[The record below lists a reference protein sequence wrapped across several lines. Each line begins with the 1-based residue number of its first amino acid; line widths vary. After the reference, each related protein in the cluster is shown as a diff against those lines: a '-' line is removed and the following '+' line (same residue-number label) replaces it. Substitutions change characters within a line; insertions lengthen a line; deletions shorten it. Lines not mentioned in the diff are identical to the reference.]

1 MVLKL
6 SMKIIIHRY
15 VHLKEL
21 LESLG
26 ALFIASIIAIPILT
40 IFYMALS
47 SEKNIWP
54 HLSST
59 VLPGYIITTL
69 IVLSGV
75 GVITLIIG
83 IGLAWVITVY
93 DFPMRRTLEWL
104 CLIPLAMPTYIIA
117 YTYGEIFD
125 YPGFLQSA
133 LRFIFGWQSS
143 KDYWFPNIYST
154 GGVIFVMSFVLYPYI
169 YLTSRA
175 AFLRQ
180 SMTLIE
186 VSNTLGYSLSSSF
199 FRVALPMA
207 RPAIIIGLILVMM
220 ESMNE
225 FAAFEYYG
233 VNTLSVGVYVTW
245 LEKNNLS
252 GAAQIAIF
260 MLIFIF
266 LLMLIERKLRNK
278 RSFVQKNNNT
288 IATNRYKLTGIRAYM
303 LLIICLL
310 PIMIGFIFPSIVLID
325 FIIQRYYE
333 IDIIKYITLVF
344 NSIYLSSFAAI
355 LTLII
360 SIYLVNVSFSSNNFI
375 IKLSIGISRLGYALP
390 GVVLALG
397 IIVPMIT
404 FDNFL
409 KSLLGDFFGITTGL
423 IISGTAIGVLYAYIV
438 RFLTIAYGTIESG
451 FSTLNPD
458 LGDAARVL
466 GRSRLETLVGIQL
479 PIIKPALI
487 AAVLLVFV
495 DSMKELP
502 ATLLLRPFN
511 FDTLAT
517 HVYTYASLSALED
530 AALPALTIVAVGI
543 IPIIV
548 INRVL
553 MSSTK
558 S

>member
-1 MVLKL
+1 
-6 SMKIIIHRY
+6 MKALIKNVDI
-15 VHLKEL
+15 KEL

-26 ALFIASIIAIPILT
+26 ALFIAAIIAIPILT

-59 VLPGYIITTL
+59 VLPGYIVTTL
-69 IVLSGV
+69 IVLFGV
-75 GVITLIIG
+75 GLITLVIG
-83 IGLAWVITVY
+83 IGLAWIVTVY
-93 DFPMRRTLEWL
+93 NFPFRRILEWL

-125 YPGFLQSA
+125 YPGFLQSS
-133 LRFIFGWQSS
+133 LRFIFGWQSY
-143 KDYWFPNIYST
+143 KDYWFPDIYSN
-154 GGVIFVMSFVLYPYI
+154 GGVIFVMSFVLYPYV

-180 SMTLIE
+180 SISLIE
-186 VSNTLGYSLSSSF
+186 VSNTLGYSLTSSF
-199 FRVALPMA
+199 FRIALPMA

-260 MLIFIF
+260 MLIFVF
-266 LLMLIERKLRNK
+266 LLMIIERKLRNK

-288 IATNRYKLTGIRAYM
+288 LAINRVQLVGLRAY
-303 LLIICLL
+303 IISMICFL
-310 PIMIGFIFPSIVLID
+310 PILIGFIFPSIVLLD

-333 IDIIKYITLVF
+333 IDIIKYLQLVL
-344 NSIYLSSFAAI
+344 NSIYLSSFAAF
-355 LTLII
+355 LTLVI
-360 SIYLVNVSFSSNNFI
+360 SIYLINVSISSNNFI
-375 IKLSIGISRLGYALP
+375 IKLSIGVSRLGYALP

-397 IIVPMIT
+397 IIVPVIT
-404 FDNFL
+404 VDNFL
-409 KSLLGDFFGITTGL
+409 KGLIGDVFGISMGL

-451 FSTLNPD
+451 FSALNPD
-458 LGDAARVL
+458 LGAASRVL
-466 GRSRLETLVGIQL
+466 GRSRIQTLLGIQL

-530 AALPALTIVAVGI
+530 AALPAMTIVAVGI
-543 IPIIV
+543 IPIIF

-553 MSSTK
+553 MRSIGS
-558 S
+558 

>member
-1 MVLKL
+1 
-6 SMKIIIHRY
+6 MKALIKNVDI
-15 VHLKEL
+15 KEL

-26 ALFIASIIAIPILT
+26 ALFIAAIIAIPILT

-69 IVLSGV
+69 IVLFGV
-75 GVITLIIG
+75 GLITLVIG
-83 IGLAWVITVY
+83 IGLAWIVTVY
-93 DFPMRRTLEWL
+93 NFPFRRILEWL

-125 YPGFLQSA
+125 YPGFLQSS
-133 LRFIFGWQSS
+133 LRFIFGWQSY
-143 KDYWFPNIYST
+143 KDYWFPDIYSN
-154 GGVIFVMSFVLYPYI
+154 GGVIFVMSFVLYPYV

-180 SMTLIE
+180 SISLIE
-186 VSNTLGYSLSSSF
+186 VSSTLGYSLTSSF
-199 FRVALPMA
+199 FRIALPMA

-260 MLIFIF
+260 MLIFVF
-266 LLMLIERKLRNK
+266 LLMIIERKLRNK

-288 IATNRYKLTGIRAYM
+288 LAINRVQLVGLRAY
-303 LLIICLL
+303 IISMICFL
-310 PIMIGFIFPSIVLID
+310 PILIGFIFPSIVLLD

-333 IDIIKYITLVF
+333 IDIIKYLHLVL
-344 NSIYLSSFAAI
+344 NSIYLSSFAAF
-355 LTLII
+355 LTLVI
-360 SIYLVNVSFSSNNFI
+360 SIYLINVSISSNNFI
-375 IKLSIGISRLGYALP
+375 IKLSIGVSRLGYALP

-397 IIVPMIT
+397 IIVPVIT
-404 FDNFL
+404 VDNFL
-409 KSLLGDFFGITTGL
+409 KGLIGDVFGISMGL

-451 FSTLNPD
+451 FSALNPD
-458 LGDAARVL
+458 LGAASRVL
-466 GRSRLETLVGIQL
+466 GRSRIQTLLGIQL

-530 AALPALTIVAVGI
+530 AALPAMTIVAVGI
-543 IPIIV
+543 VPIIF

-553 MSSTK
+553 MRSIGS
-558 S
+558 

>member
-1 MVLKL
+1 
-6 SMKIIIHRY
+6 MKALIKNVDI
-15 VHLKEL
+15 KEL

-26 ALFIASIIAIPILT
+26 ALFIAAIIAIPILT

-69 IVLSGV
+69 IVLFGV
-75 GVITLIIG
+75 GLITLVIG
-83 IGLAWVITVY
+83 IGLAWIVTVY
-93 DFPMRRTLEWL
+93 NFPFRRILEWL

-125 YPGFLQSA
+125 YPGFLQSS
-133 LRFIFGWQSS
+133 LRFIFGWQSY
-143 KDYWFPNIYST
+143 KDYWFPDIYSN
-154 GGVIFVMSFVLYPYI
+154 GGVIFVMSFVLYPYV

-180 SMTLIE
+180 SISLIE
-186 VSNTLGYSLSSSF
+186 VSNTLGYSLTSSF
-199 FRVALPMA
+199 FRIALPMA

-260 MLIFIF
+260 MLIFVF
-266 LLMLIERKLRNK
+266 LLMIIERKLRNK

-288 IATNRYKLTGIRAYM
+288 LAINRVQLVGLKAY
-303 LLIICLL
+303 IISMICFL
-310 PIMIGFIFPSIVLID
+310 PILIGFIFPSIVLLD

-333 IDIIKYITLVF
+333 IDVIKYFHLVL
-344 NSIYLSSFAAI
+344 NSIYLSSFAAF
-355 LTLII
+355 LTLVI
-360 SIYLVNVSFSSNNFI
+360 SIYLINVSISSNNFI
-375 IKLSIGISRLGYALP
+375 IKLSIGVSRLGYALP

-397 IIVPMIT
+397 IIVPVIT
-404 FDNFL
+404 VDNFL
-409 KSLLGDFFGITTGL
+409 KGLVGDVFGVSMGL
-423 IISGTAIGVLYAYIV
+423 IISGTAIGVLYAYVV

-451 FSTLNPD
+451 FLALNPD
-458 LGDAARVL
+458 LGAASRVL
-466 GRSRLETLVGIQL
+466 GRSRIQTLLGIQL

-530 AALPALTIVAVGI
+530 AALPAMTIVAVGI
-543 IPIIV
+543 IPIIF

-553 MSSTK
+553 MK
-558 S
+558 SIGS

>member
-1 MVLKL
+1 
-6 SMKIIIHRY
+6 MKALIKNVDI
-15 VHLKEL
+15 KEL

-26 ALFIASIIAIPILT
+26 ALFIAAIIAIPILT

-69 IVLSGV
+69 IVLFGV
-75 GVITLIIG
+75 GLITLVIG
-83 IGLAWVITVY
+83 IGLAWIVTVY
-93 DFPMRRTLEWL
+93 NFPFRRILEWL

-125 YPGFLQSA
+125 YPGFLQSS
-133 LRFIFGWQSS
+133 LRFIFGWQSY
-143 KDYWFPNIYST
+143 KDYWFPDIYSN
-154 GGVIFVMSFVLYPYI
+154 GGVIFVMSFVLYPYV

-180 SMTLIE
+180 SISLIE
-186 VSNTLGYSLSSSF
+186 VSNTLGYSLTSSF
-199 FRVALPMA
+199 FRIALPMA

-260 MLIFIF
+260 MLIFVF
-266 LLMLIERKLRNK
+266 LLMIIERKLRNK

-288 IATNRYKLTGIRAYM
+288 LAINRVQLVGLKAY
-303 LLIICLL
+303 IISMICFL
-310 PIMIGFIFPSIVLID
+310 PILIGFIFPSIVLLD

-333 IDIIKYITLVF
+333 IDVIKYFHLVL
-344 NSIYLSSFAAI
+344 NSIYLSSFAAF
-355 LTLII
+355 LTLVI
-360 SIYLVNVSFSSNNFI
+360 SIYLINVSISSNNFI
-375 IKLSIGISRLGYALP
+375 IKLSIGVSRLGYALP

-397 IIVPMIT
+397 IIVPVIT
-404 FDNFL
+404 VDNFL
-409 KSLLGDFFGITTGL
+409 KGLVGDVFGVSMGL
-423 IISGTAIGVLYAYIV
+423 IISGTAIGVLYAYVV

-451 FSTLNPD
+451 FLALNPD
-458 LGDAARVL
+458 LGAASRVL
-466 GRSRLETLVGIQL
+466 GRSRIQTLLGIQL

-530 AALPALTIVAVGI
+530 AALPAMTIVAVGI
-543 IPIIV
+543 VPIIF

-553 MSSTK
+553 MRSIGS
-558 S
+558 

>member
-1 MVLKL
+1 
-6 SMKIIIHRY
+6 MKALIKN
-15 VHLKEL
+15 VDTKEL

-26 ALFIASIIAIPILT
+26 ALFIAAIIAIPILT

-69 IVLSGV
+69 IVLFGV
-75 GVITLIIG
+75 GLITLVIG
-83 IGLAWVITVY
+83 IGLAWIVTVY
-93 DFPMRRTLEWL
+93 NFPFRRILEWL

-125 YPGFLQSA
+125 YPGFLQSS
-133 LRFIFGWQSS
+133 LRFIFGWQSY
-143 KDYWFPNIYST
+143 KDYWFPDIYSN
-154 GGVIFVMSFVLYPYI
+154 GGVIFVMSFVLYPYV

-180 SMTLIE
+180 SISLIE
-186 VSNTLGYSLSSSF
+186 VSSTLGYSLTSSF
-199 FRVALPMA
+199 FRIALPMA

-260 MLIFIF
+260 MLIFVF
-266 LLMLIERKLRNK
+266 LLMIIERKLRNK

-288 IATNRYKLTGIRAYM
+288 LAINRVQLVGLRAY
-303 LLIICLL
+303 IISMICFL
-310 PIMIGFIFPSIVLID
+310 PILIGFIFPSIVLLD

-333 IDIIKYITLVF
+333 IDIIKYLQLVL
-344 NSIYLSSFAAI
+344 NSIYLSSFAAF
-355 LTLII
+355 LTLVI
-360 SIYLVNVSFSSNNFI
+360 SIYLINVSISSNNFI
-375 IKLSIGISRLGYALP
+375 IKLSIGVSRLGYALP

-397 IIVPMIT
+397 IIVPVIT
-404 FDNFL
+404 VDNFL
-409 KSLLGDFFGITTGL
+409 KGLIGDVFGISMGL

-451 FSTLNPD
+451 FSALNPD
-458 LGDAARVL
+458 LGAASRVL
-466 GRSRLETLVGIQL
+466 GRSRIQTLLGIQL

-517 HVYTYASLSALED
+517 HVYTYASLSSLED
-530 AALPALTIVAVGI
+530 AALPAMTIVAVGI
-543 IPIIV
+543 IPIIF

-553 MSSTK
+553 MRSISS
-558 S
+558 

>member
-1 MVLKL
+1 
-6 SMKIIIHRY
+6 MKSLIKNVDI
-15 VHLKEL
+15 KEL

-26 ALFIASIIAIPILT
+26 ALFIAAIIAIPILT

-69 IVLSGV
+69 IVLFGV
-75 GVITLIIG
+75 GLITLVIG
-83 IGLAWVITVY
+83 IGLAWIVTVY
-93 DFPMRRTLEWL
+93 NFPFRRILEWL

-125 YPGFLQSA
+125 YPGFLQSS
-133 LRFIFGWQSS
+133 LRFIFGWQSY
-143 KDYWFPNIYST
+143 KDYWFPDIYSN
-154 GGVIFVMSFVLYPYI
+154 GGVIFVMSFVLYPYV

-180 SMTLIE
+180 SISLIE
-186 VSNTLGYSLSSSF
+186 VSSTLGYSLTSSF
-199 FRVALPMA
+199 FRIALPMA

-260 MLIFIF
+260 MLIFVF
-266 LLMLIERKLRNK
+266 LLMIIERKLRNK

-288 IATNRYKLTGIRAYM
+288 LAINRVQLVGLRAY
-303 LLIICLL
+303 IISMICFL
-310 PIMIGFIFPSIVLID
+310 PILIGFIFPSIVLLD

-333 IDIIKYITLVF
+333 IDIIKYLQLVL
-344 NSIYLSSFAAI
+344 NSIYLSSFAAF
-355 LTLII
+355 LTLVI
-360 SIYLVNVSFSSNNFI
+360 SIYLINVSISSNNFI
-375 IKLSIGISRLGYALP
+375 IKLSIGVSRLGYALP

-397 IIVPMIT
+397 IIVPVIT
-404 FDNFL
+404 VDNFL
-409 KSLLGDFFGITTGL
+409 KGLIGDVFGISMGL

-451 FSTLNPD
+451 FSALNPD
-458 LGDAARVL
+458 LGAASRVL
-466 GRSRLETLVGIQL
+466 GRSRIQTLLGIQL

-517 HVYTYASLSALED
+517 HVYTYASLSSLED
-530 AALPALTIVAVGI
+530 AALPAMTIVAVGI
-543 IPIIV
+543 IPIIF

-553 MSSTK
+553 MRSIGS
-558 S
+558 

>member
-1 MVLKL
+1 
-6 SMKIIIHRY
+6 MKALIKNVDI
-15 VHLKEL
+15 KEL

-26 ALFIASIIAIPILT
+26 ALFIAAIIAIPILT

-69 IVLSGV
+69 IVLFGV
-75 GVITLIIG
+75 GLITLVIG
-83 IGLAWVITVY
+83 IGLAWIVTVY
-93 DFPMRRTLEWL
+93 NFPFRRILEWL

-125 YPGFLQSA
+125 YPGFLQSS
-133 LRFIFGWQSS
+133 LRFIFGWQSY
-143 KDYWFPNIYST
+143 KDYWFPDIYSN
-154 GGVIFVMSFVLYPYI
+154 GGVIFVMSFVLYPYV

-180 SMTLIE
+180 SISLIE
-186 VSNTLGYSLSSSF
+186 VSSTLGYSLTSSF
-199 FRVALPMA
+199 FRIALPMA

-260 MLIFIF
+260 MLIFVF
-266 LLMLIERKLRNK
+266 LLMIIERKLRNK

-288 IATNRYKLTGIRAYM
+288 LAINRVQLVGLRAY
-303 LLIICLL
+303 IISMFCFL
-310 PIMIGFIFPSIVLID
+310 PILIGFIFPSIVLLD

-333 IDIIKYITLVF
+333 IDIIKYLQLVL
-344 NSIYLSSFAAI
+344 NSIYLSSFAAF
-355 LTLII
+355 LTLVI
-360 SIYLVNVSFSSNNFI
+360 SIYLINVSISSNNFI
-375 IKLSIGISRLGYALP
+375 IKLSIGVSRLGYALP

-397 IIVPMIT
+397 IIVPVIT
-404 FDNFL
+404 VDNFL
-409 KSLLGDFFGITTGL
+409 KGLIGDVFGISMGL

-451 FSTLNPD
+451 FSALNPD
-458 LGDAARVL
+458 LGAASRVL
-466 GRSRLETLVGIQL
+466 GRSRIQTLLGIQL

-517 HVYTYASLSALED
+517 HVYTYASLSSLED
-530 AALPALTIVAVGI
+530 AALPAMTIVAVGI
-543 IPIIV
+543 IPIIF

-553 MSSTK
+553 MRSIGS
-558 S
+558 

>member
-1 MVLKL
+1 
-6 SMKIIIHRY
+6 MKALIKNVDI
-15 VHLKEL
+15 KEL

-26 ALFIASIIAIPILT
+26 ALFIAAIIAIPILT

-69 IVLSGV
+69 IVLFGV
-75 GVITLIIG
+75 GLITLVIG
-83 IGLAWVITVY
+83 IGLAWIVTVY
-93 DFPMRRTLEWL
+93 NFPFRRILEWL

-125 YPGFLQSA
+125 YPGFLQSS
-133 LRFIFGWQSS
+133 LRFIFGWQSY
-143 KDYWFPNIYST
+143 KDYWFQDIYSN
-154 GGVIFVMSFVLYPYI
+154 GGVIFVMSFVLYPYV

-180 SMTLIE
+180 SISLIE
-186 VSNTLGYSLSSSF
+186 VSSTLGYSLTSSF
-199 FRVALPMA
+199 FRIALPMA

-260 MLIFIF
+260 MLIFVF
-266 LLMLIERKLRNK
+266 LLMIIERKLRNK

-288 IATNRYKLTGIRAYM
+288 LAINRVQLVGLRAY
-303 LLIICLL
+303 IISMICFL
-310 PIMIGFIFPSIVLID
+310 PILIGFIFPSIVLLD

-333 IDIIKYITLVF
+333 IDIIKYLQLVL
-344 NSIYLSSFAAI
+344 NSIYLSSFAAF
-355 LTLII
+355 LTLVI
-360 SIYLVNVSFSSNNFI
+360 SIYLINVSISSNNFI
-375 IKLSIGISRLGYALP
+375 IKLSIGVSRLGYALP

-397 IIVPMIT
+397 IIVPVIT
-404 FDNFL
+404 VDNFL
-409 KSLLGDFFGITTGL
+409 KGLIGDVFGISMGL

-451 FSTLNPD
+451 FSALNPD
-458 LGDAARVL
+458 LGAASRVL
-466 GRSRLETLVGIQL
+466 GRSRIQTLLGIQL

-517 HVYTYASLSALED
+517 HVYTYASLSSLED
-530 AALPALTIVAVGI
+530 AALPAMTIVAVGI
-543 IPIIV
+543 IPIIF

-553 MSSTK
+553 MRSIGS
-558 S
+558 

>member
-1 MVLKL
+1 
-6 SMKIIIHRY
+6 
-15 VHLKEL
+15 
-21 LESLG
+21 
-26 ALFIASIIAIPILT
+26 
-40 IFYMALS
+40 
-47 SEKNIWP
+47 
-54 HLSST
+54 
-59 VLPGYIITTL
+59 
-69 IVLSGV
+69 
-75 GVITLIIG
+75 
-83 IGLAWVITVY
+83 
-93 DFPMRRTLEWL
+93 
-104 CLIPLAMPTYIIA
+104 MPTYIIA

>member
-1 MVLKL
+1 
-6 SMKIIIHRY
+6 MKALIKNVDI
-15 VHLKEL
+15 KEL

-26 ALFIASIIAIPILT
+26 ALFIAAIIAIPILT

-69 IVLSGV
+69 IVLFGV
-75 GVITLIIG
+75 GLITLVIG
-83 IGLAWVITVY
+83 IGLAWIVTVY
-93 DFPMRRTLEWL
+93 NFPFRRILEWL

-125 YPGFLQSA
+125 YPGFLQSS
-133 LRFIFGWQSS
+133 LRFIFGWQSY
-143 KDYWFPNIYST
+143 KDYWFPDIYSN
-154 GGVIFVMSFVLYPYI
+154 GGVIFVMSFVLYPYV

-180 SMTLIE
+180 SISLIE
-186 VSNTLGYSLSSSF
+186 VSNTLGYSLTSSF
-199 FRVALPMA
+199 FRIALPMA

-260 MLIFIF
+260 MLIFVF
-266 LLMLIERKLRNK
+266 LLMIIERKLRNK

-288 IATNRYKLTGIRAYM
+288 LAINRVQLVGLRAY
-303 LLIICLL
+303 IISMICFL
-310 PIMIGFIFPSIVLID
+310 PILIGFIFPSIVLLD

-333 IDIIKYITLVF
+333 IDIIKYLHLVL
-344 NSIYLSSFAAI
+344 NSIYLSSFAAF
-355 LTLII
+355 LTLVI
-360 SIYLVNVSFSSNNFI
+360 SIYLINVSISSNNFI
-375 IKLSIGISRLGYALP
+375 IKLSIGVSRLGYALP

-397 IIVPMIT
+397 IIVPVIT
-404 FDNFL
+404 VDNFL
-409 KSLLGDFFGITTGL
+409 KGLIGDVFGISMGL

-451 FSTLNPD
+451 FSALNPD
-458 LGDAARVL
+458 LGAASRVL
-466 GRSRLETLVGIQL
+466 GRSRIQTLLGIQL

-517 HVYTYASLSALED
+517 HVYTYASLSSLED
-530 AALPALTIVAVGI
+530 AALPAMTIVAVGI
-543 IPIIV
+543 IPIIF

-553 MSSTK
+553 MRSISS
-558 S
+558 

>member
-1 MVLKL
+1 
-6 SMKIIIHRY
+6 MKALIKNVDI
-15 VHLKEL
+15 KEL

-26 ALFIASIIAIPILT
+26 ALFIAAIIAIPILT

-69 IVLSGV
+69 IVLFGV
-75 GVITLIIG
+75 GLITLVIG
-83 IGLAWVITVY
+83 IGLAWIVTVY
-93 DFPMRRTLEWL
+93 NFPFRRILEWL

-125 YPGFLQSA
+125 YPGFLQSS
-133 LRFIFGWQSS
+133 LRFIFGWQSY
-143 KDYWFPNIYST
+143 KDYWFPDIYSN
-154 GGVIFVMSFVLYPYI
+154 GGVIFVMSFVLYPYV

-180 SMTLIE
+180 SISLIE
-186 VSNTLGYSLSSSF
+186 VSNTLGYSLTSSF
-199 FRVALPMA
+199 FRIALPMA

-260 MLIFIF
+260 MLIFVF
-266 LLMLIERKLRNK
+266 LLMIIERKLRNK

-288 IATNRYKLTGIRAYM
+288 LAINRVQLVGLKAY
-303 LLIICLL
+303 IISMICFL
-310 PIMIGFIFPSIVLID
+310 PILIGFIFPSIVLLD

-333 IDIIKYITLVF
+333 IDIIKYLQLVL
-344 NSIYLSSFAAI
+344 NSIYLSSFAAF
-355 LTLII
+355 LTLVI
-360 SIYLVNVSFSSNNFI
+360 SIYLINVSISSNNFI
-375 IKLSIGISRLGYALP
+375 IKLSIGVSRLGYALP

-397 IIVPMIT
+397 IIVPVIT
-404 FDNFL
+404 VDNFL
-409 KSLLGDFFGITTGL
+409 KGLVGDVFGVSMGL
-423 IISGTAIGVLYAYIV
+423 IISGTAIGVLYAYVV

-451 FSTLNPD
+451 FLALNPD
-458 LGDAARVL
+458 LGAASRVL
-466 GRSRLETLVGIQL
+466 GRSRIQTLLGIQL

-530 AALPALTIVAVGI
+530 AALPAMTIVAVGI
-543 IPIIV
+543 IPIIF

-553 MSSTK
+553 MK
-558 S
+558 SIGS

>member
-1 MVLKL
+1 
-6 SMKIIIHRY
+6 MKALIKNVDI
-15 VHLKEL
+15 KEL

-26 ALFIASIIAIPILT
+26 ALFIAAIIAIPILT

-69 IVLSGV
+69 IVLFGV
-75 GVITLIIG
+75 GLITLVIG
-83 IGLAWVITVY
+83 IGLAWIVTVY
-93 DFPMRRTLEWL
+93 NFPFRRILEWL

-125 YPGFLQSA
+125 YPGFLQSS
-133 LRFIFGWQSS
+133 LRFIFGWQSY
-143 KDYWFPNIYST
+143 KDYWFPDIYSN
-154 GGVIFVMSFVLYPYI
+154 GGVIFVMSFVLYPYV

-180 SMTLIE
+180 SISLIE
-186 VSNTLGYSLSSSF
+186 VSSTLGYSLTSSF
-199 FRVALPMA
+199 FRIALPMA

-260 MLIFIF
+260 MFIFVF
-266 LLMLIERKLRNK
+266 LLMIIERKLRNK

-288 IATNRYKLTGIRAYM
+288 LAINRVQLVGLRAY
-303 LLIICLL
+303 IISMICFL
-310 PIMIGFIFPSIVLID
+310 PILIGFIFPSIVLLD

-333 IDIIKYITLVF
+333 IDIIKYLQLVL
-344 NSIYLSSFAAI
+344 NSIYLSSFAAF
-355 LTLII
+355 LTLVI
-360 SIYLVNVSFSSNNFI
+360 SIYLINVSISSNNFI
-375 IKLSIGISRLGYALP
+375 IKLSIGVSRLGYALP

-397 IIVPMIT
+397 IIVPVIT
-404 FDNFL
+404 VDNFL
-409 KSLLGDFFGITTGL
+409 KGLIGDVFGISMGL

-451 FSTLNPD
+451 FSALNPD
-458 LGDAARVL
+458 LGAASRVL
-466 GRSRLETLVGIQL
+466 GRSRIQTLLGIQL

-517 HVYTYASLSALED
+517 HVYTYASLSSLED
-530 AALPALTIVAVGI
+530 AALPAMTIVAVGI
-543 IPIIV
+543 IPIIF

-553 MSSTK
+553 MRSIGS
-558 S
+558 